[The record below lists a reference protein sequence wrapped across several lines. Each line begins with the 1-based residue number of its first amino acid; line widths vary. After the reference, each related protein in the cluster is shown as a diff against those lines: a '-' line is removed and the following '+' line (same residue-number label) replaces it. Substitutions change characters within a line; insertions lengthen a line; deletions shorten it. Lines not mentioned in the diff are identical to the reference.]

1 MIEIPEA
8 CILAQQLNAAVS
20 GKAICNVIAAQ
31 SPHKLAWYSGDP
43 ASYAEMLTGKNIGK
57 SVSLGGLVE
66 IQVDD
71 MDLLFGDGINLRFH
85 RSKEEQPMK
94 HQLLIELE
102 DSTSISGT
110 VAMYGGMWCFYR
122 GTFDNPYHQGAREK
136 PSPLEDGFDTN
147 YFTGLLLPGL
157 EKYSLK
163 AFLATEQRI
172 PGLGNGVL
180 QDILFNSRLHP
191 KRKVN
196 SLDGFEKENLFK
208 TIKETLVEMVRQGG
222 RDTERD
228 LFGNLGGYTTLMSKN
243 TVGKPCPECS
253 TLIQKQ
259 AYMGGSIYFCPDCQI
274 EAG

>member
-1 MIEIPEA
+1 
-8 CILAQQLNAAVS
+8 
-20 GKAICNVIAAQ
+20 
-31 SPHKLAWYSGDP
+31 
-43 ASYAEMLTGKNIGK
+43 
-57 SVSLGGLVE
+57 
-66 IQVDD
+66 
-71 MDLLFGDGINLRFH
+71 
-85 RSKEEQPMK
+85 
-94 HQLLIELE
+94 
-102 DSTSISGT
+102 
-110 VAMYGGMWCFYR
+110 MYGGMWCFKR

-136 PSPLEDGFDTN
+136 PSPLADDFDTN

-180 QDILFNSRLHP
+180 QDILFNARLHP

-196 SLDGFEKENLFK
+196 TLDSFEKENLFK
-208 TIKETLVEMVRQGG
+208 AIKETLVEMVRQGG

-243 TVGKPCPECS
+243 TVGKACPECS

-274 EAG
+274 EAE